1 VSDFNRLVK
10 AEWIKL
16 RSLRSTWWTLG
27 AMIVTTIGIGA
38 LGCALNA
45 SHWSTA
51 TVAERAGW
59 DPTNQSLSGT
69 IFGQLAIA
77 VFAVLAITGEYSSGT
92 IRSSIAAAP
101 RRTPLLLAKAVV
113 YGGAALLAG
122 EVISLASFFIGQRIM
137 SGRIPTAS
145 LGQPGVLRAVL
156 LAGVYLL
163 IVAWISLAIGFAVR
177 HTAGAITAIVALLL
191 VVPGILSALPSSVQ
205 NSVGKFLPEQ
215 IAGGSTSAVVREA
228 HAFSA
233 PVGLGLLVLYA
244 TVALTLAGWSLVRRD
259 V

>member
-1 VSDFNRLVK
+1 MTDFNRLLK

-27 AMIVTTIGIGA
+27 AMIVVTIGIGS

-45 SHWSTA
+45 AHWSTA
-51 TVAERAGW
+51 TAADRASW

-77 VFAVLAITGEYSSGT
+77 VFGVLAITGEFSSGT
-92 IRSSIAAAP
+92 IRSSVAAAP

-113 YGGAALLAG
+113 YGGAALVAG
-122 EVISLASFFIGQRIM
+122 EVISLASFFIGQAIM

-156 LAGVYLL
+156 LAGVYLV

-191 VVPGILSALPSSVQ
+191 VVPGVLAALPSSLQ
-205 NSVGKFLPEQ
+205 NSIGKFLPEQ
-215 IAGGSTSAVVREA
+215 IAGSSTSAVVREA
-228 HAFSA
+228 HAFS
-233 PVGLGLLVLYA
+233 PSVGLGLLVLYA
-244 TVALTLAGWSLVRRD
+244 AVALGLAGWSLRARD
-259 V
+259 I

>member
-1 VSDFNRLVK
+1 MTELNRLMK

-27 AMIVTTIGIGA
+27 AMVVATVGIGA
-38 LGCALNA
+38 LGCAVTAAHWA
-45 SHWSTA
+45 SATA
-51 TVAERAGW
+51 SDRATW
-59 DPTNQSLSGT
+59 DPTNQSLAGT

-77 VFAVLAITGEYSSGT
+77 VFGVLAITGEYSSGT
-92 IRSSIAAAP
+92 IRSSVAAAP
-101 RRTPLLLAKAVV
+101 RRTPLLVAKALV
-113 YGGAALLAG
+113 YGGAALVAG
-122 EVISLASFFIGQRIM
+122 EVISLASFFIGQAIL
-137 SGRIPTAS
+137 SGHTPTAS
-145 LGQPGVLRAVL
+145 LGQAGVLRAVL
-156 LAGVYLL
+156 LAGVYLV

-191 VVPGILSALPSSVQ
+191 VVPGILAAMPSSVQ

-215 IAGGSTSAVVREA
+215 IAGSSTSAVVREA

-233 PVGLGLLVLYA
+233 PVGLGLLIGYA
-244 TVALTLAGWSLVRRD
+244 AVALSLAGWSLARRD